1 MPLRYKIDVLEALKE
16 KGFTTYILRKE
27 SKLSQST
34 IQKLREGKGIA
45 WENLENLCA
54 LLDCQPGDI
63 IEYAKD
69 RDDFKLLTEKEYMWA
84 KMLEEVLKDND
95 IPCVTVPVLGAGFT
109 LKTGMQE
116 RLKIFVPSESKARA
130 EELMKEL
137 FPDE

>member
-1 MPLRYKIDVLEALKE
+1 MPLRYRIDVLEALKE

-63 IEYAKD
+63 IEYVKD
-69 RDDFKLLTEKEYMWA
+69 RDDYRFLTEKESMWA

-95 IPCVTVPVLGAGFT
+95 IPCVAVPVLGAGFT

-116 RLKIFVPSESKARA
+116 RLKIFVPSENKARA
-130 EELMKEL
+130 EELMNEL
-137 FPDE
+137 FPAE

>member
-1 MPLRYKIDVLEALKE
+1 MPLRYRIDVLEALKE

-63 IEYAKD
+63 IEYVKD
-69 RDDFKLLTEKEYMWA
+69 RDDFQLLTEKESMWA

-95 IPCVTVPVLGAGFT
+95 IPCVAVPVLGAGFT

-116 RLKIFVPSESKARA
+116 RLKIFVPSENKARA
-130 EELMKEL
+130 EELMNEL
-137 FPDE
+137 FPAE

>member
-1 MPLRYKIDVLEALKE
+1 MPLRYRIDVLEALKE
-16 KGFTTYILRKE
+16 KGFTTYTLRKE

-63 IEYAKD
+63 IEYVKD
-69 RDDFKLLTEKEYMWA
+69 RDDYRFLTEKEYMWA

-95 IPCVTVPVLGAGFT
+95 IPCVAVPVLGAGFT

-116 RLKIFVPSESKARA
+116 RLKVYVPSESKAQA
-130 EELMKEL
+130 EELMNEL

>member
-1 MPLRYKIDVLEALKE
+1 MPLRYRIDVLEALKE

-63 IEYAKD
+63 IEYVKD
-69 RDDFKLLTEKEYMWA
+69 RDDYRFLIEKESY
-84 KMLEEVLKDND
+84 
-95 IPCVTVPVLGAGFT
+95 
-109 LKTGMQE
+109 
-116 RLKIFVPSESKARA
+116 
-130 EELMKEL
+130 
-137 FPDE
+137 

>member
-1 MPLRYKIDVLEALKE
+1 MPLRYRIDVLEALKE

-45 WENLENLCA
+45 WENLENLCV

-63 IEYAKD
+63 IEYVKD
-69 RDDFKLLTEKEYMWA
+69 RDDYRFLTEKESMWA

-95 IPCVTVPVLGAGFT
+95 IPCVAVPVLGAGFT